1 MRLSKR
7 QLKRIIREER
17 SRINRRRLNEG
28 EWSDDAIEDA
38 YMCVSETCEM
48 EEGSRQIVADLEYVM
63 EQFSMEGLL
72 SYYVDCS
79 KETASEEVAMKFKKF
94 LTDLSSIQPDL
105 AARCAKAFS
114 SFWERNYLSNM

>member
-7 QLKRIIREER
+7 QLKRIIREEY
-17 SRINRRRLNEG
+17 SKLNRRRLSEG
-28 EWSDDAIEDA
+28 GFADNPIEDA

-63 EQFSMEGLL
+63 EQFSMDGLL
-72 SYYVDCS
+72 SYYVDCN

-94 LTDLSSIQPDL
+94 LTDLSSIQPNL
-105 AARCAKAFS
+105 AARCAEAFS
-114 SFWERNYLSNM
+114 DFWERNYLSSM